1 VMADGWWL
9 TPKFLWFL
17 WILWFTIWL
26 YYVSAPLVLSV
37 ILQLQLKRD
46 SGALGAGA
54 IAVRQWDNELRWAPC
69 TFLALKF

>member
-1 VMADGWWL
+1 MADGWWL
-9 TPKFLWFL
+9 TPKSLWFL

-37 ILQLQLKRD
+37 ILQFQLKRD

-54 IAVRQWDNELRWAPC
+54 IAVRQWDNEVRWTSW
-69 TFLALKF
+69 TFLTLKF